1 MAPGV
6 ESHLQNDFRHHWQA
20 SRLPAQSRQTLTN
33 RFLYEDTSS
42 SALGGGPPA
51 RSSGVLLRRFLAAWV
66 LFLVGLGL
74 TAAAFS
80 ATRSWVNSA
89 ARNRFETETQD
100 IQEDIDT
107 YFENLVSRLQTL
119 NDRAFND
126 PDLSKLDWYR
136 QLYAVDI
143 KAEFPAVSMCGFAE
157 IVRPEELPAHLQRWG
172 AKYAGQYRI
181 HPEMPA
187 AARNPA
193 FMELTNSVMPLVMGD
208 FGTPGPAPISHSDF
222 LGRDLFAI
230 GTSNQF
236 ESSLAHRVRGTAG
249 DKPRSFAMAALRP
262 LFPPVDERDIPIGI
276 PVKWAKPPPHGDNRR
291 GSIIA
296 TVSLRRIF
304 SGRFSKQAP
313 DFGVRIAVGFQNTD
327 ILLTSFESADLW
339 PQTKPDAISWMN
351 SGTNIALYQSRL
363 HFDFWTTPDF
373 DRNNH
378 RHAPWIVALGG
389 LAFTLLMSGFVVAQV
404 KARIK
409 EESISEGLRISQR
422 ELEANRGLLQRV
434 LDNDPAKIYVR
445 DENGRMLVANRS
457 IAELYGISPEQI
469 VAANNRMVETGVYPS
484 GVREFMDRDFEVI
497 RSGQTTVT
505 EERHTHANGQT
516 HWFLAV
522 RVPIRSP
529 DGAPQLLCISTEIT
543 GLKQG
548 EQSLKASQAKL
559 EMAMKERARISRDL
573 HDNTMQELYALGL
586 ELAQTRTWIGRDPAR
601 ADSEL
606 ARGLMALQSVLAELR
621 QYVLELEPES
631 WQGKSIQTA
640 LENLVARLRRAT
652 PLVFHLQLDPDVDS
666 LSPRAAIHVLQLV
679 RESLSNALRHA
690 EAQNVW
696 IELHREALTNGSS
709 WILLVRDDGRG
720 FFAAEKAGGS
730 GRGLRNFRERA
741 AELDGHCEIHSA
753 PGAGTRIIIRF
764 PQAPAQ

>member
-1 MAPGV
+1 
-6 ESHLQNDFRHHWQA
+6 
-20 SRLPAQSRQTLTN
+20 
-33 RFLYEDTSS
+33 
-42 SALGGGPPA
+42 
-51 RSSGVLLRRFLAAWV
+51 LLRRYLAAWV

-80 ATRSWVNSA
+80 ATRSWVTSA

-100 IQEDIDT
+100 IQGDIDT

-119 NDRAFND
+119 NDRSFHD
-126 PDLSKLDWYR
+126 PDLSGVDWYR
-136 QLYAVDI
+136 QLFAVDI

-157 IVRPEELPAHLQRWG
+157 IVRPGDLPAHLQRWG

-181 HPEMPA
+181 HPEMPV
-187 AARNPA
+187 AARNTA
-193 FMELTNSVMPLVMGD
+193 FADLTNCAMPLVMGD
-208 FGTPGPAPISHSDF
+208 FGLPGPAPISHADF

-262 LFPPVDERDIPIGI
+262 LFPPVEERDIPIGI

-304 SGRFSKQAP
+304 SGRFSKQPP
-313 DFGVRIAVGFQNTD
+313 DVGMRIAVGFQNTD
-327 ILLTSFESADLW
+327 ILLTSFESTDLW
-339 PQTKPDAISWMN
+339 PQTKPETVSWMN
-351 SGTNIALYQSRL
+351 SGTNVALYQSRL

-445 DENGRMLVANRS
+445 DEDGRMLVANRS
-457 IAELYGISPEQI
+457 IAELYGISPEQV

-484 GVREFMDRDFEVI
+484 GVREFIDRDFDVI

-505 EERHTHANGQT
+505 EECHTHANGQT

-522 RVPIRSP
+522 RVPIRSA
-529 DGAPQLLCISTEIT
+529 DGARQVLCISTEIT
-543 GLKQG
+543 RLKQS

-573 HDNTMQELYALGL
+573 HDSTMQELYALGL
-586 ELAQTRTWIGRDPAR
+586 ELAQTRTWIERDPAK
-601 ADSEL
+601 ADMEL
-606 ARGLMALQSVLAELR
+606 SRGLTALQSVLTELR

-652 PLVFHLQLDPDVDS
+652 PLVFRLQLDPDADS
-666 LSPRAAIHVLQLV
+666 LPPRAAIHVLQLV

-696 IELHREALTNGSS
+696 IELHREDLANAGTSTWTLF
-709 WILLVRDDGRG
+709 IRDDGRG
-720 FFAAEKAGGS
+720 FVPEEKTGGS

-741 AELDGHCEIHSA
+741 AELDGHCEINSA

-764 PQAPAQ
+764 PQPPTS